1 MRTATRSRGKRFN
14 ACWFGAVTCSVQTC
28 KNKIGWEVM
37 NLKKLNVELDV
48 EEVQELLAIDLD
60 DDAQRALAFIKEH
73 LAKEVKKCL
82 QPH

>member
-1 MRTATRSRGKRFN
+1 
-14 ACWFGAVTCSVQTC
+14 
-28 KNKIGWEVM
+28 M
-37 NLKKLNVELDV
+37 NLKKVTVELS
-48 EEVQELLAIDLD
+48 ETQVQELLAIDMD